1 MDDRLIEEWRE
12 RVVGLVAS
20 FDLGRIDPLWTQRY
34 AVAVDDL
41 DPVYF
46 DRQAA
51 QQRGLKDIIAPPNY
65 LATLRTAPQPGPT
78 EGDLLEDG
86 TSPDGRP
93 DLPGLQIMGG
103 GQSIEFV
110 EPVYCGEE
118 IRCDKKVKSITKRE
132 GKQGVMVIVE
142 EELVYRNIDSNIK
155 MILLNRAI
163 YRYVGEETSD
173 A

>member
-1 MDDRLIEEWRE
+1 MDDRLIQAWRE
-12 RVVGLVAS
+12 RVVDQVTS

-34 AVAVDDL
+34 AMAVDDL

-51 QQRGLKDIIAPPNY
+51 QQRGYKDIIAPLNY
-65 LATLRTAPQPGPT
+65 LATLRADPQPGPA
-78 EGDLLEDG
+78 EADLLQDG

-93 DLPGLQIMGG
+93 DVPGLQIMGG
-103 GQSIEFV
+103 GQSIDLV
-110 EPVYCGEE
+110 EPVYCGED
-118 IRCDKKVKSITKRE
+118 IHCDKKVKSITKRE

-142 EELVYRNIDSNIK
+142 EELIYRNSESAIK
-155 MILLNRAI
+155 MILLNRSI
-163 YRYVGEETSD
+163 YRYVGGESAD